1 MGEAQG
7 VLGVDG
13 GGEEEERV
21 GGVAVVD
28 GADVDDDEAAEGPG
42 GPGEGVPQRELS
54 AHGVAQ
60 EVGRGCGRGGRGR
73 GGRRRREGGEER
85 VEGEGHERVG
95 EGQRGVRREA
105 VVGEIDEKD
114 RGVGGEGGGD

>member
-1 MGEAQG
+1 MGVQ
-7 VLGVDG
+7 LGLFPPMVGPMGWG
-13 GGEEEERV
+13 GGW
-21 GGVAVVD
+21 
-28 GADVDDDEAAEGPG
+28 
-42 GPGEGVPQRELS
+42 
-54 AHGVAQ
+54 
-60 EVGRGCGRGGRGR
+60 GCVGRGR
-73 GGRRRREGGEER
+73 GGRRRREGCEER